1 MDGLSVQSISKSTQS
16 NYQNTLSKMYEA
28 ALMYGPSLFQQKLSE
43 QLNGMINSS
52 CQIWA
57 YGNKHG
63 PVGHFSGYYFHEAK
77 SKMRTSTAVKFLQR
91 VASFSNLSVTLLSND
106 KWSEVLCD
114 YPDYQHYR
122 SPIII
127 TLSSSDELQS
137 IILFRLS
144 SEKEFC
150 KTDIEVLD
158 FLAPH
163 LDGAIEMNIKEFIRF
178 SWKVTRNQRAVFDS
192 YGELIGETEQF
203 DSFYNKLCT
212 LDSRFSTLSN
222 ILASSAIYNIDCKL
236 KVSISGLLV
245 YKAISIIEYDFRI
258 ESLSTTEWS
267 VCKLLLLT
275 YSNQEIK
282 STLGISVKT
291 VEAHIKQ
298 IMNKLGT
305 SSRAEVI
312 SYLYYSG
319 YDLIESNFNDELVR
333 F

>member
-1 MDGLSVQSISKSTQS
+1 MDGLSVQVISKYTQF
-16 NYQNTLSKMYEA
+16 NYQNALSKMYET
-28 ALMYGPSLFQQKLSE
+28 ALIYGPSLFQQKLSE
-43 QLNGMINSS
+43 QLNGMMSSS
-52 CQIWA
+52 CQMWV
-57 YGNKHG
+57 YENKHD
-63 PVGHFSGYYFHEAK
+63 PECHFSKYYFHKAK
-77 SKMRTSTAVKFLQR
+77 SKMRPVVKFLQR
-91 VASFSNLSVTLLSND
+91 VASFSNSPVTLLSND
-106 KWSEVLCD
+106 EWSEVLCD
-114 YPDYQHYR
+114 YPDYQQYS

-127 TLSSSDELQS
+127 TLSSNDELQS
-137 IILFRLS
+137 IILLRLS

-163 LDGAIEMNIKEFIRF
+163 LDGAIDMNTKEFIRF
-178 SWKVTRNQRAVFDS
+178 GWKVTRNQRAVFDS
-192 YGELIGETEQF
+192 HDKLIGKTEQF

-212 LDSRFSTLSN
+212 LDSRFSLPSN

-236 KVSISGLLV
+236 KVSISSLLD
-245 YKAISIIEYDFRI
+245 YRAISIIEYDFGI

-282 STLGISVKT
+282 NTLGISVKT

-319 YDLIESNFNDELVR
+319 YDLIESNFNDEQVR

>member
-1 MDGLSVQSISKSTQS
+1 MDGLNVQSISKSTQF
-16 NYQNTLSKMYEA
+16 NYQNTLSKMYES
-28 ALMYGPSLFQQKLSE
+28 ALIYGPSLFQQKLSE
-43 QLNGMINSS
+43 QLNGMMSSS
-52 CQIWA
+52 CQMWV
-57 YGNKHG
+57 YENKHD
-63 PVGHFSGYYFHEAK
+63 PECYFSKYYFYKAK
-77 SKMRTSTAVKFLQR
+77 SKMRPAVKFLQR
-91 VASFSNLSVTLLSND
+91 VASFSNSPVTLLSNED
-106 KWSEVLCD
+106 WSEVLCD

-127 TLSSSDELQS
+127 TLSSSDELLS

-150 KTDIEVLD
+150 KTDIKVID

-178 SWKVTRNQRAVFDS
+178 GWKVTRNQRAVFDI
-192 YGELIGETEQF
+192 YGKLILETEQF

-236 KVSISGLLV
+236 KVSISSLSAYRV
-245 YKAISIIEYDFRI
+245 ISIIEYDFCI
-258 ESLSTTEWS
+258 ESLSETEWS

-282 STLGISVKT
+282 NTLGISVKT

-298 IMNKLGT
+298 IMNKLG
-305 SSRAEVI
+305 SFSRAEVI

-319 YDLIESNFNDELVR
+319 YDLIESNFNDEQVR